1 MKSRVYLKN
10 NLYRNLNK
18 KGILIMNIVEIVE
31 YDYAGGLFDIVM
43 LILVNL
49 YHLLPIFILLFIA
62 RVLWLIYKLE
72 KKKHDEKDDI

>member
-43 LILVNL
+43 LIL
-49 YHLLPIFILLFIA
+49 YRSPIL
-62 RVLWLIYKLE
+62 
-72 KKKHDEKDDI
+72 

>member
-1 MKSRVYLKN
+1 
-10 NLYRNLNK
+10 
-18 KGILIMNIVEIVE
+18 MNIVEIVE

-62 RVLWLIYKLE
+62 RGE
-72 KKKHDEKDDI
+72 RQ